1 MTQADFAKLIG
12 VERVTIGMVESGQ
25 RKVSRRLEEKLR
37 KKLMD
42 IDVSYIMGY
51 TDWPNKPHSIN
62 HVPYTLIPIISKRD
76 YKQLPFIW
84 DNKPYLDKQDKLYTR
99 YPDSETFIAI
109 EMVEDRLSDH
119 SEFSIDP
126 GDLVITQVIGVDKLM
141 SLPLSK
147 YYCFITA
154 DDKFYMGKLT
164 QIKEKMITL
173 SPLNVIYDPLL
184 ISPQRVTGILKIIEI
199 HSTRHE

>member
-1 MTQADFAKLIG
+1 MTQAEFGKLIG

-37 KKLMD
+37 KKLTD

-62 HVPYTLIPIISKRD
+62 HIPYTLIPIISKRD
-76 YKQLPFIW
+76 IKQLPLIW

-99 YPDSETFIAI
+99 YPDSEQFIAL

-126 GDLVITQVIGVDKLM
+126 GDLVICQVIGVDKLQQ
-141 SLPLSK
+141 LPLLK
-147 YYCFITA
+147 YFCFITN

-164 QIKEKMITL
+164 QVKDNRLTL
-173 SPLNVIYDPLL
+173 SPLNTIYDPLL
-184 ISPQRVTGILKIIEI
+184 INPERVSGVLKFIEV
-199 HSTRHE
+199 HTNRHD